1 MSESGHTHQS
11 GRPILFAGFV
21 VTGFVTTLLGPV
33 LPWLTARWHLTDAAA
48 GALFTIE
55 FTGSIVV
62 GAMSG
67 LIVGRFGSTRTL
79 CAGYLF
85 MAAGVAGL
93 ALGDRVIGTMAIA
106 VAGIGLGCVVPTTN
120 LIVARLAPDR
130 AASALGAL
138 NFCWGIGAAT

>member
-1 MSESGHTHQS
+1 MMVLWDTTSPHRVLLAPFVRLPKMSESGHTHQS

-55 FTGSIVV
+55 FAGSIVV

-67 LIVGRFGSTRTL
+67 LIVKRFGSTRTL

-85 MAAGVAGL
+85 MATGVAGL
-93 ALGDRVIGTMAIA
+93 ALGDRVIGTMAI
-106 VAGIGLGCVVPTTN
+106 
-120 LIVARLAPDR
+120 
-130 AASALGAL
+130 
-138 NFCWGIGAAT
+138 